1 MVWVLFAVSALGST
15 GYLAALTAGTLVAA
29 DLGGSAAVGG
39 LPTTATTLGTAGAA
53 ALMSVLMLRAGRR
66 PGLLVGIAGGA
77 IGGGVALGAVLVGSI
92 PLLLLGS
99 AFGGAA
105 NAAAQLGRYVAAD
118 LVPPGRRAATIGTV
132 VWGATIGAVAGPNT
146 IAPAGAMAE
155 WLGLPALAGT
165 YLLSIVFIGA
175 AMLIAYVF
183 LRPEPYSLAHPSAT
197 AAHADGSV
205 PSPTVMLLRRPS
217 VLVALVSLVAS
228 QVVMVLVMTM
238 TPLHLIDHGHGLET
252 VGFVLSAHTLGMF
265 ALSPISGR
273 LTDRFGSPRVI
284 AAGLATLASASVL
297 AALAPADGGLLLTLA
312 LFMLGFGWSL
322 GFVAGSSMLTEGLV
336 LGERTRVQGVA
347 DALIWTSAAAA
358 SLASG
363 IVVALASYAILG
375 ILAVGLLVPPA
386 FLLARRTTSVVARPT

>member
-1 MVWVLFAVSALGST
+1 MSAEGPRTDALRRRMVWVLFAVSALGST

-92 PLLLLGS
+92 PLLLLGC
-99 AFGGAA
+99 
-105 NAAAQLGRYVAAD
+105 
-118 LVPPGRRAATIGTV
+118 AATIGTV